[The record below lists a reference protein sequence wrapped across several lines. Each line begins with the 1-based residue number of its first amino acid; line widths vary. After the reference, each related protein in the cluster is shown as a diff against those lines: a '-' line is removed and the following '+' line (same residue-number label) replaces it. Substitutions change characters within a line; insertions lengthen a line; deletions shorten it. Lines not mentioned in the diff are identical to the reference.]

1 MLALRP
7 SMQYMAPISH
17 APSRTSCLQDNDS
30 LKTTHAVR
38 AFAMH
43 ATRIIAIRHGET
55 TWNVDGRIQGHLD
68 IPLNDT
74 GLWQAEQAG
83 RALEGESIA
92 AIYSS
97 DLQRAHVT
105 AQAVAKASGAP
116 LYTHQGLRER
126 CFGDFQGRT
135 FKDVEA
141 SQPEDAQLWRTRNPA
156 YAPPGGGDSL
166 IALRD
171 RIASTVDEIARQH
184 EGEQIVLVAHGGVLD
199 VLYRLATR
207 QDFQAPRTWELA
219 NAAINRLLW
228 TREGLSLV
236 GWADTA
242 HLQQGSQDEAHS

>member
-1 MLALRP
+1 
-7 SMQYMAPISH
+7 
-17 APSRTSCLQDNDS
+17 
-30 LKTTHAVR
+30 
-38 AFAMH
+38 MH

-55 TWNVDGRIQGHLD
+55 SWNVDGRIQGHLD
-68 IPLNDT
+68 IPLNDI
-74 GLWQAEQAG
+74 GLWQAEQAAQ
-83 RALEGESIA
+83 ALVDENIA

-105 AQAVAKASGAP
+105 AQAIARTTGAP
-116 LYTHQGLRER
+116 LHTDAGLRER

-166 IALRD
+166 LALRERISRTVD
-171 RIASTVDEIARQH
+171 RIASQH
-184 EGEQIVLVAHGGVLD
+184 EGEQIVLTAHGGVMD

-207 QDFQAPRTWELA
+207 QHLQATRSWQLP

-228 TREGLSLV
+228 SPEIGLTLV
-236 GWADTA
+236 GWADTR
-242 HLQQGSQDEAHS
+242 HLDLDTRDELHG